1 MNISLYMSC
10 VCEVYIL
17 LTEQASSLLL
27 PADFSADL
35 GNQPERHIKIIQ
47 TSWEQ
52 CNKIIQKTLSY
63 LHTSSVSSPLS
74 LSVFLGHKI
83 NINRVH
89 LMVVAAN
96 NELKL

>member
-1 MNISLYMSC
+1 MNISFYMSC

-63 LHTSSVSSPLS
+63 PLS
-74 LSVFLGHKI
+74 RLHFLCLFFW
-83 NINRVH
+83 VT
-89 LMVVAAN
+89 
-96 NELKL
+96 KLTLTECI